1 MSTEYVEGIG
11 YLTFDPNKTE
21 EEKAATVEYWKATTP
36 ENVEL
41 DFTRGWNDV
50 ESIAYR
56 AFEKHFLNTEEE
68 EKNQWFESQIKAI
81 GESVGFTDSLA
92 LENYYSKIKK
102 SRELT
107 EEEQETRAANMA
119 VMTEFKNDMFSAY
132 ENNSGDITDVQKK
145 YGYDPEDMGIWN
157 GLKQMAANPSYTLGS
172 LGAMIVKDPELLLLG
187 YLGIPARV
195 AMANKKMMQMA
206 NLATKIKPQYI
217 KRFETTL
224 GRGIEGATYGAT
236 YEALHDLTF
245 NGHIKQE
252 NVERGAAMG
261 ALFGSAF
268 GAVTSVSKGYL
279 TDKLHSKNA
288 QKRMWDGES
297 IFENVIKDG
306 EPIVRP
312 KPPYVDK
319 PRAGEAPAR
328 TPRAEG
334 EEPIVASE
342 WQQTAMPKGINY
354 KNRYEFWLERMK
366 ANKVKDNRVLA
377 LEAVDASV
385 KKGNTKNTV
394 KDIDKAVN
402 EWEKALNKGSGKQIK
417 TEIDALAAIIRK
429 KNPKLTMKEAQ
440 SEAALRLGRQKAIN
454 EKPANESLIEYTK
467 RLERERG
474 KEAIKSNEETPPITR
489 FDEALKQAGKESRLP
504 IETSSLVKA
513 GVVGSAI
520 GYYNFDENPVFA
532 AILGAGVAALARG
545 SLKNVNVDKARMRLS
560 VSKKAQKSKIEA
572 DLLEVDATMTIK
584 NIKRKFPTE
593 AEQTNFLNAIESG
606 KNSKAYKN
614 LNSAQKEVVDIWR
627 DVMKKFKRAAIKA
640 EIFEKGFAGE
650 YVSHI
655 FKNKAEISET
665 WVQQFDNILKSKS
678 KFGQQ
683 RRLKLKLD
691 ELKAL
696 GYDVVTDPIEILNIY
711 THSMTKAITGSL
723 LTKSL
728 MKTAIV
734 DGKKQIGAIILQ
746 TERASESLAKRL
758 GYKTSD
764 LPALRGKWIH
774 PEILKSIED
783 FYRVD
788 TGHHGFFH
796 KTLVVNNAMK
806 RLAVSASLFHAQAL
820 LLSAIYTG
828 AMHGMMTKAGRVR
841 LKRIKDA
848 VEGRWEDGRFVE
860 AELMAELSKH
870 GIQIG
875 HMKTA
880 AETNPGYGTIK
891 SWFDKYLPR
900 VSKAQDGI
908 DFLTWDILHD
918 RSKMYSYLLH
928 KERAMDRG
936 VGAKEAGA
944 KAGQFV
950 NDAYGGQN
958 WNKLG
963 LEFQEKALENP
974 NSLKG
979 IMYDYLALMTKPT
992 KLKWANLGI
1001 FAPDWTVSNFRIAFK
1016 GFTQGKQLAEK
1027 LVRGKK
1033 LNPTEKAEFNM
1044 YAGYLFRAGVATTM
1058 LAKLMHELF
1067 ADEDEE
1073 FDALN
1078 FWETGRLNLGENQE
1092 MVISKQIA
1100 EPMHWLTNPV
1110 HTGWNKSAAVPKMV
1124 IELLAGKEYASFKH
1138 GSLIGPPLDWDD
1150 PKAVAGYGLSK
1161 VTPISLGTIES
1172 AIKDKLIKGEDVD
1185 YGEVVKKTIF
1195 GGTGFPIYG
1204 KKEPKRNYR

>member
-1 MSTEYVEGIG
+1 MSTEYVEGVG

-21 EEKAATVEYWKATTP
+21 EEKAATIEYWKATTP
-36 ENVEL
+36 KNVEL
-41 DFTRGWNDV
+41 DSVRGWNDV

-56 AFEKHFLNTEEE
+56 AFEKYFLNTEEE

-145 YGYDPEDMGIWN
+145 YGYDPEDMSIWN

-172 LGAMIVKDPELLLLG
+172 LGAMIVKDPELLLLH
-187 YLGIPARV
+187 YLGIPGAV
-195 AMANKKMMQMA
+195 AATNKKIMQMA
-206 NLATKIKPQYI
+206 KLATKIKPQYI
-217 KRFETTL
+217 KRFETIL
-224 GRGIEGATYGAT
+224 GHGIEGATYGVT

-245 NGHIKQE
+245 NGYIKQE

-261 ALFGSAF
+261 ALLGSAF

-297 IFENVIKDG
+297 KFENVIKDG
-306 EPIVRP
+306 ESVVRP

-366 ANKVKDNRVLA
+366 AEQVVMLKQAADDIGLEYGAAKAWIKKEIKVVEK
-377 LEAVDASV
+377 EIKKEVD
-385 KKGNTKNTV
+385 T
-394 KDIDKAVN
+394 
-402 EWEKALNKGSGKQIK
+402 
-417 TEIDALAAIIRK
+417 LAAIIRK

-474 KEAIKSNEETPPITR
+474 KKAIKSDEETPPITR

-504 IETSSLVKA
+504 VETSSLVKA

-532 AILGAGVAALARG
+532 AIVGAGVAALARG
-545 SLKNVNVDKARMRLS
+545 SLKNINIDEARMRLS

-614 LNSAQKEVVDIWR
+614 LNFAQKEVVDIWR
-627 DVMKKFKRAAIKA
+627 DVMKKFERAAIKA

-665 WVQQFDNILKSKS
+665 WTQQFGDILKSQS
-678 KFGQQ
+678 KFGKQ

-691 ELKAL
+691 ELKAK

-734 DGKKQIGAIILQ
+734 DGKKQIGAIVLK
-746 TERASESLAKRL
+746 TEHASHAMRKRL
-758 GYKTSD
+758 GYKKSN
-764 LPALRGKWIH
+764 LPALKGKRIH

-788 TGHHGFFH
+788 TGHQGFFH

-828 AMHGMMTKAGRVR
+828 AIHGMMTKAGRVR

-875 HMKTA
+875 YMKTA
-880 AETNPGYGTIK
+880 AETNPGYGTLK
-891 SWFDKYLPR
+891 SWLDKYLPR

-928 KERAMDRG
+928 KERAMSRG
-936 VGAKEAGA
+936 VSAEEASA

-1001 FAPDWTVSNFRIAFK
+1001 FAPDWTVSNFRIVFK

-1044 YAGYLFRAGVATTM
+1044 YAGYLFRAGITTTM

-1073 FDALN
+1073 FDELN
-1078 FWETGRLNLGENQE
+1078 FWKTGRLNLGEGQE

-1124 IELLAGKEYASFKH
+1124 IELIAGKEYASFKH
-1138 GSLIGPPLDWDD
+1138 GSLIGPPLDWDN
-1150 PKAVAGYGLSK
+1150 PKAVTGYGLSK

-1172 AIKDKLIKGEDVD
+1172 AIKDKLIKDEDVD
-1185 YGEVVKKTIF
+1185 YSEVVKKTIF